1 MKIVVSGATS
11 MIGSALTNELLERGH
26 EVIAVVRN
34 NCKKVNVLNQSEL
47 LTIVNCDMC
56 DYQKLSV
63 LIEKEIDVAVATA
76 WNGTRGKD
84 RSDQKLQKTNLQYS
98 IDFLQAMI
106 RLGCKKFITAGSQAE
121 YGLWTKKEKLTEN
134 AVPQPN
140 TEYGKYKLAFYEY
153 AKDYCKDRSCV
164 LVEPRFFSLYGP
176 NDYPG
181 TLVISTLNKMISNE
195 PCDLTECTQMWDF
208 LYIDD
213 AAAALCM
220 LVESDGVGGV
230 YNFGSGQSAP
240 LKDYIETMLSVTH
253 SKSELHYGTVPY
265 PATGIVNVNPD
276 VSKLINMGWK
286 TGVNFVD
293 GINMTLN
300 IIRGQ

>member
-1 MKIVVSGATS
+1 
-11 MIGSALTNELLERGH
+11 MIGSALTNKLLERGH

-34 NCKKVNVLNQSEL
+34 NCKKVNALNQSEL

-63 LIEKEIDVAVATA
+63 LIEKEIDIAVTTA

-84 RSDQKLQKTNLQYS
+84 RSNQKLQKTNLQYS

-134 AVPQPN
+134 VIPQPN

-153 AKDYCKDRSCV
+153 AKDYCKDHSCV

-213 AAAALCM
+213 AVEALRM
-220 LVESDGVGGV
+220 LIESESAEGV
-230 YNFGSGQSAP
+230 YNFGSGYALP
-240 LKDYIETMLSVTH
+240 LKEFIETMMAITQ
-253 SKSELHYGTVPY
+253 SKSKLNYGAVPY
-265 PATGIVNVNPD
+265 PVTGIVNVNPD
-276 VSKLINMGWK
+276 VSRLANMGWK
-286 TGVNFVD
+286 TKVNFED

-300 IIRGQ
+300 TIQGGGQSSLLC

>member
-11 MIGSALTNELLERGH
+11 MIGSALTNELLKRGH

-84 RSDQKLQKTNLQYS
+84 RSDQKLQKANLQYS
-98 IDFLQAMI
+98 TDFLQAMI

-121 YGLWTKKEKLTEN
+121 YGMWTKKEKLTEN
-134 AVPQPN
+134 VIPRPN

-153 AKDYCKDRSCV
+153 AKDYCKNHSCV
-164 LVEPRFFSLYGP
+164 LVEPRFFSIYGP

-181 TLVISTLNKMISNE
+181 TLVISALNKMISNE

-213 AAAALCM
+213 AVEALRM
-220 LVESDGVGGV
+220 LIESESAEGV
-230 YNFGSGQSAP
+230 YNFGSGYSAP
-240 LKDYIETMLSVTH
+240 LKDYIETMMSVTH
-253 SKSELHYGTVPY
+253 SKSELHYGAVPY
-265 PATGIVNVNPD
+265 PATGTVNVNPD
-276 VSKLINMGWK
+276 VNRLTSLGWNA
-286 TGVNFVD
+286 TVD
-293 GINMTLN
+293 FNKGLN
-300 IIRGQ
+300 IIVSDLKKR